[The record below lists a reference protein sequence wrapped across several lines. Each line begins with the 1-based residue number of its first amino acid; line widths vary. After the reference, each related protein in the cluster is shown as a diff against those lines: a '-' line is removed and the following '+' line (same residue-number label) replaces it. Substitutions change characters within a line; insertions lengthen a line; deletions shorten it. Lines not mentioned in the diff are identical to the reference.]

1 MKKIK
6 QERKQQLFEL
16 LVEKNLVPGL
26 FDKYLDTYM
35 SHKEIVEAL
44 LVHGVNP
51 DYYAPYYEVPILA
64 LAESRN
70 EVDAFLLLLD
80 YGANPNVKSSTDGTK
95 ANIIHSMTLAQE
107 NKYNRKMFKALL
119 KAKVDFNILNPT
131 TGQSILID
139 LVSYCP
145 LATEKIKTI
154 LEHGADPHLKNR
166 NGDSIYDLMDRNEIN
181 IIDSVKALLN
191 AYRK

>member
-1 MKKIK
+1 MKKLK

-16 LVEKNLVPGL
+16 LLEKELIPGL

-35 SHKEIVEAL
+35 SDKEIVEAL

-51 DYYAPYYEVPILA
+51 DYFHPYYEVPMLA

-95 ANIIHSMTLAQE
+95 ANIIHRMTLAQE

-119 KAKVDFNILNPT
+119 KAKVDFNVLNPT

-139 LVSYCP
+139 LLTYSP
-145 LATEKIKTI
+145 LATDKINTI
-154 LEHGADPHLKNR
+154 LKHGADPHLKNR
-166 NGDSIYDLMDRNEIN
+166 NGDSIYDLMDRNEIS
-181 IIDSVKALLN
+181 IIDSVKELLN
-191 AYRK
+191 TYRK

>member
-1 MKKIK
+1 MKKLT

-26 FDKYLDTYM
+26 LNKYLDTYM
-35 SHKEIVEAL
+35 SDKEIVEAL

-51 DYYAPYYEVPILA
+51 DYYEPYYEVPVLA

-70 EVDAFLLLLD
+70 EVDAFLLLLE
-80 YGANPNVKSSTDGTK
+80 YGANPDVKSSTDGTK

-119 KAKVDFNILNPT
+119 KAKVNFNVLNPT

-139 LVSYCP
+139 LLTYSP
-145 LATEKIKTI
+145 LATDKIKTI
-154 LEHGADPHLKNR
+154 LEHGADPHLKNI
-166 NGDSIYDLMDRNEIN
+166 NGDSVFDLMDRNEIK
-181 IIDSVKALLN
+181 IIDPVKALLN
-191 AYRK
+191 TYRK